1 MKKLTFAFACAST
14 LALFAAPVA
23 TFEGVAP
30 GFTGL
35 SGKTDA
41 GENGNEVYWQYM
53 GASGS
58 EDGSVVTAY
67 GGENLPAP
75 TGPQLSGTPGSN
87 YLNLSTEGGTLWRS
101 VNPNSADLGAA
112 QNIDDAKGLFIDT
125 MVQFTATEDGG
136 TPEVAQ
142 DENGNYIDKL
152 AIWLDK
158 SADEQTQEETLSL
171 CVLARSYDIVNE
183 DIANKPTKFVLK
195 PADGSELAID
205 AGAWYRLTVKATK
218 VVDHADFAMIPG
230 FRIFVNGKAMKAVA
244 APVGA
249 GMAEAI
255 GALLSQEN
263 AGLIANN
270 ELFPS
275 LQTMGNGGDPAT
287 LQAVGFKGS
296 GAIDDLKITDENP
309 IPPASESVPV
319 TGVTLSQTTAE
330 ITVGGDTLTLT
341 ATVAPENATDKTVKW
356 TTSDE
361 TIATVVDGVV
371 TAVAAGE
378 VTITAKAGDQ
388 SATCKVTVNPAAK
401 QYPEYIAEAD
411 KKKYDAW
418 VSAYSVTDRVD
429 TGKAL
434 QAAYLLNVAPAD
446 AEDETKKFAITSIT
460 VDAAGNVTV
469 VASKKNSKGLE
480 FNGEVEILGA
490 TALEGPWAAKAAG
503 HKFFK
508 AVLK

>member
-1 MKKLTFAFACAST
+1 MKKLTFACACAST
-14 LALFAAPVA
+14 LALFAAPISVA

-30 GFTGL
+30 GFMGL

-67 GGENLPAP
+67 GGDNLPAP
-75 TGPQLSGTPGSN
+75 TGQLSGTPGSN

-101 VNPNSADLGAA
+101 VNPNASGLG
-112 QNIDDAKGLFIDT
+112 DAKAIAPDGQMYIDT

-136 TPEVAQ
+136 TPDMATE
-142 DENGNYIDKL
+142 DKL
-152 AIWLDK
+152 AVWLDK
-158 SADEQTQEETLSL
+158 SVDEQTNAETLTL
-171 CVLARSYDIVNE
+171 CVRAAVVD
-183 DIANKPTKFVLK
+183 
-195 PADGSELAID
+195 D
-205 AGAWYRLTVKATK
+205 AGGKVATTFKITNAAVEPGTWYRLSVKAF
-218 VVDHADFAMIPG
+218 ADITGGDEVPG
-230 FRIFVNGKAMKAVA
+230 FEIRLDGKVLVA
-244 APVGA
+244 DRMTVTEYY
-249 GMAEAI
+249 AE
-255 GALLSQEN
+255 LLEN
-263 AGLIANN
+263 DDINAKTRFA
-270 ELFPS
+270 S
-275 LQTMGNGGDPAT
+275 LRSEAT
-287 LQAVGFKGS
+287 VQAVGFKGS
-296 GAIDDLKITDENP
+296 GAIDDVTITEDELFGP
-309 IPPASESVPV
+309 TVPV

-361 TIATVVDGVV
+361 KIATVVDGVV

-378 VTITAKAGDQ
+378 VTITVKAGDQ

-401 QYPEYIAEAD
+401 QYPEYIIAEAD
-411 KKKYDAW
+411 KTKYDAW
-418 VSAYSVTDRVD
+418 VSTYGVTDRVD

-446 AEDETKKFAITSIT
+446 AAAEEDKFAITSIT

-469 VASKKNSKGLE
+469 VASKKNSKDLE
-480 FNGEVEILGA
+480 FNGTVEILGA

>member
-1 MKKLTFAFACAST
+1 MKKLTLALACAST
-14 LALFAAPVA
+14 LALFATDFSVA
-23 TFEGVAP
+23 TFEAA
-30 GFTGL
+30 GL
-35 SGKTDA
+35 LGKTVGAKDD
-41 GENGNEVYWQYM
+41 NGSDSSNVYWQYK

-67 GGENLPAP
+67 GGENLPVP

-101 VNPNSADLGAA
+101 FNASPSDLGAA
-112 QNIDDAKGLFIDT
+112 QNIPADKEGLFIDT

-136 TPEVAQ
+136 TPEIAQ

-152 AIWLDK
+152 AIWL
-158 SADEQTQEETLSL
+158 AAEEGKAPAL
-171 CVLARSYDIVNE
+171 CVMGCAMTTEGSGRNEVPVATPTTFKLTGADIQ
-183 DIANKPTKFVLK
+183 
-195 PADGSELAID
+195 
-205 AGAWYRLTVKATK
+205 AGTWYRLTVQAIKNIVDQNGFQGDFVSGF
-218 VVDHADFAMIPG
+218 VV
-230 FRIFVNGKAMKAVA
+230 RIDGKPLSVA
-244 APVGA
+244 APETVCDSKFTTYYEGGLA
-249 GMAEAI
+249 GDAA
-255 GALLSQEN
+255 A
-263 AGLIANN
+263 LIAAGQ
-270 ELFPS
+270 FIPS
-275 LQTMGNGGDPAT
+275 LTGYQNEDKSA

-296 GAIDDLKITDENP
+296 GAIDDVVITEDELFG
-309 IPPASESVPV
+309 ATVPV
-319 TGVTLSQTTAE
+319 TSVELSGTTHE

-341 ATVAPENATDKTVKW
+341 AKVLPENATDKTVTWK
-356 TTSDE
+356 TSDE

-378 VTITAKAGDQ
+378 VTITATAAGGKF
-388 SATCKVTVNPAAK
+388 ATYTVTVKAAAK

-411 KKKYDAW
+411 KAKYDAW

-434 QAAYLLNVAPAD
+434 QAAYLLNVAPVD
-446 AEDETKKFAITSIT
+446 AAAEEDKFAITSIT

-469 VASKKNSKGLE
+469 VASKKNSKGLD

>member
-14 LALFAAPVA
+14 LALFAAPISVA
-23 TFEGVAP
+23 TFEGE
-30 GFTGL
+30 GFREN
-35 SGKTDA
+35 KTVGGRDD
-41 GENGNEVYWQYM
+41 NGSDSDNIYWQYK

-58 EDGSVVTAY
+58 VDGSLVTAY
-67 GGENLPAP
+67 GGDNLPVP
-75 TGPQLSGTPGSN
+75 TGSQLSGTPGSN

-101 VNPNSADLGAA
+101 VNANASDLGEPKAIA
-112 QNIDDAKGLFIDT
+112 DEGQIYIDT

-136 TPEVAQ
+136 DPELAK
-142 DENGNYIDKL
+142 DDNENYIDKL
-152 AIWLDK
+152 AIWMAK
-158 SADEQTQEETLSL
+158 STDSQGNEKVAL
-171 CVLARSYDIVNE
+171 CVMASAYDYVE
-183 DIANKPTKFVLK
+183 GTPVQPATKFELK
-195 PADGSELAID
+195 YADNTDFVPE
-205 AGAWYRLTVKATK
+205 AGKWYRLSVKAVTLCK
-218 VVDHADFAMIPG
+218 GEITIQGFEIRVD
-230 FRIFVNGKAMKAVA
+230 GKLMKATT
-244 APVGA
+244 APVGEGLMDA
-249 GMAEAI
+249 LATLFGEKNLAKMA
-255 GALLSQEN
+255 N
-263 AGLIANN
+263 Y

-275 LQTMGNGGDPAT
+275 LQPMGGADAVPT
-287 LQAVGFKGS
+287 LTAVGFKGS
-296 GAIDDLKITDENP
+296 GAIDDVTITEDELFG
-309 IPPASESVPV
+309 ATVAV

-361 TIATVVDGVV
+361 KIATVVDGVV

-411 KKKYDAW
+411 KTKYDAW
-418 VSAYSVTDRVD
+418 VSAYGVTDRVD

-434 QAAYLLNVAPAD
+434 QAAYLLNVAPAE

-460 VDAAGNVTV
+460 VNADGTVTV
-469 VASKKNSKGLE
+469 DASKNSKGDLV
-480 FNGEVEILGA
+480 NGKVEIWGA
-490 TALEGPWAAKAAG
+490 PALEGPWDLQTTG

-508 AVLK
+508 AILK